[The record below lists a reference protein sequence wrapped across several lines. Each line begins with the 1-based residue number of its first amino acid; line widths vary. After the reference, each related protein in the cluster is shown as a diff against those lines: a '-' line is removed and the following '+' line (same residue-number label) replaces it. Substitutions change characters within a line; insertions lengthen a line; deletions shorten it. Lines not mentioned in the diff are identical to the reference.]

1 MPCFHSQQRFQIH
14 SDWYYIILLSS
25 ICCAHSRRC
34 NFQSFQHVKF
44 KQIQILSSHSRRCSF
59 QMLSK
64 FALLISERLKHWD
77 QGCLSIGT
85 RTAQASWWRT
95 QLSRNC
101 FKEGMPSTMTSVRWN
116 RIGTVFFALLE
127 YMHPGFVRT
136 TFILTYYYCSCLLLL
151 VCCASYVV
159 CLSCLL
165 LLCSEVQLPEQ
176 WWSDGFIEAVA
187 KIRHE
192 RPSPW

>member
-14 SDWYYIILLSS
+14 SDWYCIILLSS

-101 FKEGMPSTMTSVRWN
+101 FKEGMPSTMTSMRWN
-116 RIGTVFFALLE
+116 RIGTVFFSFRVHAPWICQNNFYLD
-127 YMHPGFVRT
+127 
-136 TFILTYYYCSCLLLL
+136 LLLL
-151 VCCASYVV
+151 QLFVV
-159 CLSCLL
+159 AGV
-165 LLCSEVQLPEQ
+165 LC
-176 WWSDGFIEAVA
+176 
-187 KIRHE
+187 
-192 RPSPW
+192 